1 VLFFVHFLP
10 PCFLNPC
17 VSSNDLALPPKLR
30 DDLRT
35 EMRNSMNA
43 FSPAHFREQFP
54 ALADAGVYLD
64 SAATAL
70 KPLAVIEAT
79 EQFYSL
85 SAGNVHRSQFAEAQR
100 LTARYEAARDQV
112 ARLLNAESGKSIVWT
127 RGTTEAINMVAQC
140 YARPLL
146 QPGDEIIVSEAE
158 HHANLVPW
166 LMVAGQTGA
175 RIIKL
180 PLGADNLPDVA
191 RLPELITSRSRILAL
206 GQMSNVTGG
215 CPDLASAIST
225 AHASGMV
232 VMVDGAQGVVHFPA
246 DVQKLDIDFY
256 ALSGHK
262 LYGPT
267 GIGALYGKPELLA
280 QMMPWLGGG
289 KMITEVTFEGFKT
302 QDIPYRLEAG
312 TPNVAGVIGLSAA
325 LEWLGET
332 DIVQAESWSRGL
344 ATLAEEELKK
354 RPGFRSFRVQDS
366 SLLAFDFEGVHHS
379 DMVTLLAE
387 YGIALRA
394 GQHCAQPL
402 LAALGVSGT
411 LRASFAPYNTKS
423 DVDALVAAVDRALEL
438 LVD

>member
-1 VLFFVHFLP
+1 
-10 PCFLNPC
+10 
-17 VSSNDLALPPKLR
+17 
-30 DDLRT
+30 
-35 EMRNSMNA
+35 MNA
-43 FSPAHFREQFP
+43 FNPAHFRAQFP

-70 KPLAVIEAT
+70 KPQAVIDAT
-79 EQFYSL
+79 QQFYSL
-85 SAGNVHRSQFAEAQR
+85 SAGNVHRSQHAQAQK

-112 ARLLNAESGKSIVWT
+112 AALLNAPAGNNIVWT

-140 YARPLL
+140 YARPRL

-166 LMVAGQTGA
+166 LMVAEQTGA
-175 RIIKL
+175 SVVKL
-180 PLGADNLPDVA
+180 PVAADGVPDIEQLPA
-191 RLPELITSRSRILAL
+191 LITPRSRIMAI

-215 CPDLASAIST
+215 CPDLARAIT
-225 AHASGMV
+225 LAHAAGMV
-232 VMVDGAQGVVHFPA
+232 VMVDGAQGAVHFPA

-256 ALSGHK
+256 AFSGHK

-267 GIGALYGKPELLA
+267 GIGALYGKSELLEV
-280 QMMPWLGGG
+280 MSPWLGGG
-289 KMITEVTFEGFKT
+289 KMITEVTFDGFKT
-302 QDIPYRLEAG
+302 QPVPWRLEAG

-325 LEWLGET
+325 LEWLEEMDMG
-332 DIVQAESWSRGL
+332 QAESYSRGL
-344 ATLAEEELKK
+344 ATLAEDALAK
-354 RPGFRSFRVQDS
+354 RPGFRSFRCQDS
-366 SLLAFDFEGVHHS
+366 SLLAFDFAGVHHS

-411 LRASFAPYNTKS
+411 LRASFAPYNTKN
-423 DVDALVAAVDRALEL
+423 DVDALVNAIDRALEL